1 MHRNKHLNLYQI
13 IFILY
18 SAMRHHTIKEKGFL
32 DMFHK
37 YILVFLLGI
46 LTACNHVHM
55 KPGTLDK
62 NEVFYVDSGGGLT
75 QLGMKQL
82 MEERGYN
89 LTVGHKRTSVKT
101 SYITAEGAE
110 SIISESDVGK
120 AKYLVFI
127 SESVNKFRPVW
138 CSLNGFWW
146 LRFNVSIT
154 DNATGQEL
162 LHWTG
167 RGCANSTLRKLDR
180 ILDKLEK

>member
-1 MHRNKHLNLYQI
+1 MHIRL
-13 IFILY
+13 
-18 SAMRHHTIKEKGFL
+18 A
-32 DMFHK
+32 
-37 YILVFLLGI
+37 LLLPVLF

-62 NEVFYVDSGGGLT
+62 NEVFYVDSGGNLM
-75 QLGMKQL
+75 QLGAKQL
-82 MEERGYN
+82 MEKRGYN
-89 LTVGHKRTSVKT
+89 LTVGHVKSSVST
-101 SYITAEGAE
+101 TYITAEGTD
-110 SIISESDVGK
+110 SKISESAVGK
-120 AKYLVFI
+120 AKYIVFI

-146 LRFNVSIT
+146 LRFNVSIA
-154 DNATGQEL
+154 DNTTGEEL

>member
-1 MHRNKHLNLYQI
+1 
-13 IFILY
+13 
-18 SAMRHHTIKEKGFL
+18 
-32 DMFHK
+32 MFHK
-37 YILVFLLGI
+37 LLIGLVLLG

-62 NEVFYVDSGGGLT
+62 NDVFYVDSGGGLM
-75 QLGMKQL
+75 QLGTKQL

-89 LTVGHKRTSVKT
+89 LTVGHKRASVSST
-101 SYITAEGAE
+101 YITAESAD
-110 SIISESDVGK
+110 SRISASEVGK
-120 AKYLVFI
+120 AKYIVFV
-127 SESVNKFRPVW
+127 SESVSKFRPIW

-146 LRFNVSIT
+146 LRFNVSIA

-167 RGCANSTLRKLDR
+167 RGCANSSLRRLDR